1 MVSDPSEKGWNEDLC
16 HPFVVILYT
25 FYSKWIQKSLGL
37 KNICIWHLVIGWRN
51 MTFLSWILVVQFR
64 PLFTRPRFFFFLII
78 FIVTLVCMG
87 CHKYYRLQSLDNRH
101 LFSRSPAG
109 WYPRSR
115 WLLGWFL
122 VNPLFLPCVGH
133 LLTLSLH
140 GLSSVHLC
148 KRKLFAPSTSYK
160 DASSIRLGTTLM
172 ISRSTSYFSPLSKPG
187 YKM

>member
-16 HPFVVILYT
+16 HPFVVILHT
-25 FYSKWIQKSLGL
+25 FYSRWIQKSLGL
-37 KNICIWHLVIGWRN
+37 KNICIWRLVIGWRN

-122 VNPLFLPCVGH
+122 VNPLFLIPAAQSTHPRGASDPPSRIRSLERKQ
-133 LLTLSLH
+133 LLSRDLGDSRRVPRALGWVSSKQWRHRDFRNSSL
-140 GLSSVHLC
+140 
-148 KRKLFAPSTSYK
+148 Y
-160 DASSIRLGTTLM
+160 
-172 ISRSTSYFSPLSKPG
+172 
-187 YKM
+187 